1 MSQLRFEL
9 GTCKSSQEHYHLVF
23 AYIVI
28 IHQDEAFVPPRPYEL
43 QTAWSIYMK
52 PFMHHSKGNC
62 SMFVWSFSGSMVAM
76 QSFEVGV
83 TLLSVD
89 VGLW

>member
-28 IHQDEAFVPPRPYEL
+28 IHQDEAFVPPRPY
-43 QTAWSIYMK
+43 
-52 PFMHHSKGNC
+52 
-62 SMFVWSFSGSMVAM
+62 
-76 QSFEVGV
+76 
-83 TLLSVD
+83 
-89 VGLW
+89 